1 MWNFIKKAPLAFVL
15 LLGVLVFTIVA
26 AVGRTTAY
34 AQYDHDLKKEPEL
47 SLVFKGL
54 HDGVTPA
61 GALLRRQHTS
71 ASSKDVEAILG
82 RQNTEEPAAAATEQ
96 EVASAAREESQ
107 EGVTQETEAAA
118 KTQDD
123 TANAAA
129 DLTIPDGVNNPVVQ
143 AEDYGNM
150 DKRFLAPEGTVF
162 PTQTEGIF
170 APDGTYYK
178 LQQVD
183 DSYFA
188 DALFIG
194 DSRTDGLY
202 TYGNMN
208 GKTTFFAKDALSV
221 FKIFDLEVPFH
232 TPDAQTTSEKLLDV
246 LGAKQYRKIYI
257 CIGVN
262 ELGMPTTVEYYNKYK
277 ELLEVVRKLQ
287 PDSIIYIE
295 GMMHVT
301 EKYAKSSSVF
311 NNTNIVERNTAVSTL
326 ANGRDIFYIDMN
338 SAVCDENGNVRPEL
352 SNDGVHLTASS
363 YELWHQF
370 LLQNAIVRNKED
382 WKSAEDAQ
390 EGEQNAGNGIQDGAA
405 GPSA

>member
-15 LLGVLVFTIVA
+15 LLGAIVFTVIA

-34 AQYDHDLKKEPEL
+34 SQYDHDLKKEPEL
-47 SLVFKGL
+47 SLVFRGL
-54 HDGVTPA
+54 HDGVTPVD
-61 GALLRRQHTS
+61 ALLRRQHTS

-82 RQNTEEPAAAATEQ
+82 RQNEEESAMAATEQ
-96 EVASAAREESQ
+96 QEASAAKEEPQ
-107 EGVTQETEAAA
+107 EGGTQEEQTPEKAQEE
-118 KTQDD
+118 T
-123 TANAAA
+123 TNAAG

-150 DKRFLAPEGTVF
+150 DRRFLAPEGTVF
-162 PTQTEGIF
+162 PAQTEGIF

-183 DSYFA
+183 DSYFS

-202 TYGNMN
+202 TYGNMS

-221 FKIFDLEVPFH
+221 FKVFDLEIPFH
-232 TPDAQTTSEKLLDV
+232 TPDGQTRSAKLLDV
-246 LGAKQYRKIYI
+246 LGEKQYRKIYI

-370 LLQNAIVRNKED
+370 LLQNAIVRNADD
-382 WKSAEDAQ
+382 WKDAEN
-390 EGEQNAGNGIQDGAA
+390 EQ
-405 GPSA
+405 

>member
-15 LLGVLVFTIVA
+15 LLGAIVFTVIA

-34 AQYDHDLKKEPEL
+34 SQYDHDLTKEPEL
-47 SLVFKGL
+47 SLVFRGL
-54 HDGVTPA
+54 HDGVTPVD
-61 GALLRRQHTS
+61 ALLRRQHTS

-82 RQNTEEPAAAATEQ
+82 RQNEEESAAAATEQ
-96 EVASAAREESQ
+96 QEASAAKEEPQ
-107 EGVTQETEAAA
+107 EGGTQEEQTPEKA
-118 KTQDD
+118 QEE
-123 TANAAA
+123 TANAAG

-150 DKRFLAPEGTVF
+150 DRRFMAPEGTVF
-162 PTQTEGIF
+162 PAQTEGIF

-183 DSYFA
+183 DSYFS

-202 TYGNMN
+202 TYGNMS

-221 FKIFDLEVPFH
+221 FKVFDLEIPFH
-232 TPDAQTTSEKLLDV
+232 TPDGQTRSAKLLDV
-246 LGAKQYRKIYI
+246 LGEKQYRKIYI

-370 LLQNAIVRNKED
+370 LLQNAIVRNADD
-382 WKSAEDAQ
+382 WKDAEN
-390 EGEQNAGNGIQDGAA
+390 EQ
-405 GPSA
+405 

>member
-1 MWNFIKKAPLAFVL
+1 M
-15 LLGVLVFTIVA
+15 
-26 AVGRTTAY
+26 
-34 AQYDHDLKKEPEL
+34 
-47 SLVFKGL
+47 
-54 HDGVTPA
+54 
-61 GALLRRQHTS
+61 
-71 ASSKDVEAILG
+71 
-82 RQNTEEPAAAATEQ
+82 
-96 EVASAAREESQ
+96 ASAAREESQ
-107 EGVTQETEAAA
+107 EGGTQETETAA
-118 KTQDD
+118 KAKDD
-123 TANAAA
+123 TGNAAA
-129 DLTIPDGVNNPVVQ
+129 DLAIPDGVNNPVVQ

-150 DKRFLAPEGTVF
+150 DKRFLAPEGT
-162 PTQTEGIF
+162 TQTEGIF

-202 TYGNMN
+202 TYGNMS

-390 EGEQNAGNGIQDGAA
+390 EEWNSRWSGRAFCMKETKSRFPRECCPATIIIQLIRHWR
-405 GPSA
+405 

>member
-15 LLGVLVFTIVA
+15 LLGAIVFTVIA

-34 AQYDHDLKKEPEL
+34 SQYDHDLKKEPEL
-47 SLVFKGL
+47 SLVFRGL
-54 HDGVTPA
+54 HDGVTPVD
-61 GALLRRQHTS
+61 ALLRRQHTS

-82 RQNTEEPAAAATEQ
+82 RQNEEESAMAATEQ
-96 EVASAAREESQ
+96 QEASAAKEEPQ
-107 EGVTQETEAAA
+107 EGGTQEEQTPEKA
-118 KTQDD
+118 QEE
-123 TANAAA
+123 TANAAG

-150 DKRFLAPEGTVF
+150 DRRFLAPEGTAF
-162 PTQTEGIF
+162 PAQTEGIF

-183 DSYFA
+183 DSYFS

-202 TYGNMN
+202 TYGNMS

-221 FKIFDLEVPFH
+221 FKVFDLEIPFH
-232 TPDAQTTSEKLLDV
+232 TPDGQTRSAKLLDV
-246 LGAKQYRKIYI
+246 LGEKQYRKIYI

-370 LLQNAIVRNKED
+370 LLQNAIVRNADD
-382 WKSAEDAQ
+382 WKDAEN
-390 EGEQNAGNGIQDGAA
+390 EQ
-405 GPSA
+405 

>member
-61 GALLRRQHTS
+61 DALLRRQHTS

-202 TYGNMN
+202 TYGNMS

-262 ELGMPTTVEYYNKYK
+262 ELGMPTTVEY
-277 ELLEVVRKLQ
+277 
-287 PDSIIYIE
+287 
-295 GMMHVT
+295 
-301 EKYAKSSSVF
+301 
-311 NNTNIVERNTAVSTL
+311 NTAVSTL